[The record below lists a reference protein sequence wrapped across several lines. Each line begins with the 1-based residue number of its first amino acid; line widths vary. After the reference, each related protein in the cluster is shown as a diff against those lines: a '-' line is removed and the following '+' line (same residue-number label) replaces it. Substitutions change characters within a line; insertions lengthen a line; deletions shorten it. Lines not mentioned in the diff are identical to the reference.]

1 MTKCTNANYVGG
13 RRVGLGIGSPC
24 NPWKGR
30 DCQAPGV
37 CQHMNRTTGDGYCRE
52 PERDDDPGH
61 SVGSARGIGSP
72 CNQRKGRDCQAPGVC
87 LKTNRTTGE
96 GVCRDPLERELE
108 RTLKPKLVEMARER
122 GLSTTGTKIDI
133 IRRIVASKQ
142 IGANSGGAGRRSPL
156 CGKRLD

>member
-1 MTKCTNANYVGG
+1 MTKYTNANHVGG

-30 DCQAPGV
+30 DCQAPGE
-37 CQHMNRTTGDGYCRE
+37 CRHMNRTTGDGYCRE
-52 PERDDDPGH
+52 PERDNDPGH

-87 LKTNRTTGE
+87 RNTNRTTGE

-108 RTLKPKLVEMARER
+108 RTRKPALVEMALER
-122 GLSTTGTKIDI
+122 GLSTTGTKVDI
-133 IRRIVASKQ
+133 IRRIVASRQ
-142 IGANSGGAGRRSPL
+142 VGAGRLSPSR
-156 CGKRLD
+156 GKRLD